1 MNLKWEKI
9 NLRVY
14 GGFFKIKKIN
24 KLNIFGFKYRDFGIQ
39 NYGTLNKILIEF
51 KILLEGNLEEI
62 E

>member
-1 MNLKWEKI
+1 MGENKFEGKLI
-9 NLRVY
+9 NVI
-14 GGFFKIKKIN
+14 FFC
-24 KLNIFGFKYRDFGIQ
+24 FKYRDFGIQ